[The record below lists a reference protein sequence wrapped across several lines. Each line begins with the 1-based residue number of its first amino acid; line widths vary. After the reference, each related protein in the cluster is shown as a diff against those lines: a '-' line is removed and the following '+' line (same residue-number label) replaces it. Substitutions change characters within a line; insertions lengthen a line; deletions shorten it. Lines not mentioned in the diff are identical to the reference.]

1 MNHLNVRNLSGLS
14 NGYFDSLDVAGN
26 IIQYGGAF
34 NTNEDISGYTILG
47 QPSSYFTGITSNIQN
62 QFYSIEN
69 QILSLNSVT
78 ISSFY
83 NIYNTLSGSIN
94 GSISGSMS
102 NLNIGVSNSLATLS
116 TNNTITS
123 NLSLTTS
130 TTGITINLSSPLITR
145 SLLQNIIGLSDADI
159 ALFAAVG
166 GLGAAII
173 AGAILTGLAFTT
185 IQAEL
190 LYLDIVAGKVYNMFD
205 NMATNAIGIAEGL
218 ITYPIGEQ
226 ATTFIKGNFKVGA
239 HSNVSACL
247 FMVDR
252 VSRSTN
258 AFGELKA
265 NSTFYVAETSN
276 FAGNVS
282 MNSNLT
288 VATSLTC
295 PTFYAPFI
303 MKDAEDNYSII
314 MTSAGGISFN
324 YSALNDPDNYH
335 SFLINATGMSASRMT
350 LNEITKITGNL
361 IHTFTSA
368 SLCNLGSA
376 VVNPTGFFFS
386 NDGAQ
391 NVVQLNMIGTTNN
404 NYANIYD
411 AGITAF
417 ADIPNGNTQ
426 YAGFLKLNAH
436 TLLHEGNQTIL
447 CNKGTTALPT
457 GFFVSQTNINPT
469 NTIQLNMISYG
480 NNTYPNTYDAGIWT
494 CCNNNTN
501 GVNNG
506 HQYLGHL
513 FIKAANVFHT
523 GQEFFFSMLNPAP
536 LGTNDTG
543 VDVGKTYIRTVNTN
557 ITDITNTM
565 ELGFKANPTAIY
577 DTDCS
582 IVVRGGGNNSVV
594 APQQNSGFMQI
605 KCGSVNLAQCT
616 PLNLYPTY
624 IGAWNNNVAT
634 RDNIVN
640 LSFKANPTHLYDSDA
655 SIWVGTGDSVNG
667 ALDTGAF
674 EIKCGKLLLGQT
686 AKNIQIGT
694 SVNNLGLLGTNGINM
709 GNTYTTTYFS
719 GRVEFSGT
727 VVMPAHVVPD
737 QYQGLRTFINVA
749 GIFRQF

>member
-239 HSNVSACL
+239 RSNVSACL

-282 MNSNLT
+282 MNTNLT

-386 NDGAQ
+386 NDGVQ
-391 NVVQLNMIGTTNN
+391 NVVQLNMIGTTKVPRCIWSGVSAGNN
-404 NYANIYD
+404 
-411 AGITAF
+411 GIN
-417 ADIPNGNTQ
+417 NGN
-426 YAGFLKLNAH
+426 
-436 TLLHEGNQTIL
+436 
-447 CNKGTTALPT
+447 
-457 GFFVSQTNINPT
+457 
-469 NTIQLNMISYG
+469 
-480 NNTYPNTYDAGIWT
+480 
-494 CCNNNTN
+494 
-501 GVNNG
+501 
-506 HQYLGHL
+506 QYLGDL
-513 FIKAANVFHT
+513 FLKANLLAHT
-523 GQEFFFSMLNPAP
+523 GTYTYLSMLNNGV
-536 LGTNDTG
+536 LGVNDTG